1 MKTKILKIFG
11 SINKDKLLHFFYG
24 SIISFLSIVIFG
36 INGLWINVVIAAAK
50 EIVYDGLMKKG
61 TVDFYDFIFTCIPS
75 LMYLILYNG
84 TK

>member
-1 MKTKILKIFG
+1 MKTLLETL
-11 SINKDKLLHFFYG
+11 SSLPKDKLLHFFYG
-24 SIISFLSIVIFG
+24 SIISFLSIIIFG

-61 TVDFYDFIFTCIPS
+61 TIDFYDFVFTCIPS